1 MGLSSLYILDQ
12 KGRVLI
18 SRAYR
23 ADVPYNAHEIFQ
35 KKLLEYDEVTLKPFI
50 FDDDSKIAFFHIRH
64 QNLIIV
70 ATACRDVNTLMVF
83 TFLHKLVD
91 VLKSYLKEVVEESVR
106 DNFVIIYELLDEMMD
121 NGFPQ
126 HTDHELLKEYIKSDY
141 HQMSEKE
148 KKAINIPEN
157 VNNVVTWR
165 KSGINHKK
173 NEVYMDVIE
182 KLNMTVTSGGQV
194 IKSEVIGR

>member
-1 MGLSSLYILDQ
+1 MKPIL
-12 KGRVLI
+12 
-18 SRAYR
+18 
-23 ADVPYNAHEIFQ
+23 
-35 KKLLEYDEVTLKPFI
+35 
-50 FDDDSKIAFFHIRH
+50 FDPESKIAFFHVRH
-64 QNLIIV
+64 LNLIV
-70 ATACRDVNTLMVF
+70 LGTACHDINAFMVF
-83 TFLHKLVD
+83 AFLHKFVD

-121 NGFPQ
+121 NGYPQ

-141 HQMSEKE
+141 HQLTDKE

-165 KSGINHKK
+165 KPNIVHKK

-194 IKSEVIGR
+194 IKSEVIGRLCMRTYLSGMPEVKLGLNDKN